1 MSKIYDVVLDM
12 DLFKVEQLEIEVN
25 KGELLMMMMM
35 NNLLISSIDE

>member
-25 KGELLMMMMM
+25 KGELLMVMM